1 MADNG
6 PILDQLMAVIE
17 DRKSNPPPKSYTSRL
32 FAGGVD
38 LIGAKVL
45 EEAQEAVEAAG
56 EEGEEGRQHLI
67 YEAGDVL
74 YHLLVLLV
82 HQRVSLNEVEQE
94 LGRRFGVS
102 GIDEKESRST

>member
-1 MADNG
+1 
-6 PILDQLMAVIE
+6 
-17 DRKSNPPPKSYTSRL
+17 
-32 FAGGVD
+32 
-38 LIGAKVL
+38 
-45 EEAQEAVEAAG
+45 
-56 EEGEEGRQHLI
+56 LI